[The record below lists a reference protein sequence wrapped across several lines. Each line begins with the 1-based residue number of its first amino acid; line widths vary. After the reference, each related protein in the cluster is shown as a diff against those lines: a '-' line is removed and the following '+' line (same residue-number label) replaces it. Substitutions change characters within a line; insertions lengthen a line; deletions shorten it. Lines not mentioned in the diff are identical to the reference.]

1 MTKHVRPLI
10 LVLAVVALGAS
21 LASLYVH
28 YRMIADPSYTSF
40 CDISETVSCE
50 AVYASAYGTVRGVP
64 VAAGGAIWAAL
75 VLLLALVGLRSP
87 TSDAASSAAGYVFV
101 LATVGLAAVLY
112 FAYASFF
119 VLERMCVLCVT
130 VYVAVIGIFVV
141 SGASSQVSL
150 VALPDR
156 IGRDLGA
163 LRRSPAAAV
172 LAAVWL
178 IGSASL
184 VAFFPRGEIRLA
196 DDVVAVAAPTETL
209 QADEVESFES
219 WLAAQPRVD
228 LPIPDDG
235 ALVIVA
241 KFNDYQCPACR
252 RTHLE
257 YKWIVDKYRTAAPGQ
272 VKFVTMDFP
281 LEAECNTGGIHG
293 AACEAA
299 AAVRMARARNSGEA
313 MEDWLFQNQSQ
324 MTRETVKDGLQE
336 VAQITD
342 FDAQYPKVLEQVR
355 ADAQLG
361 QRLGVNATPTFFIN
375 GIKVNSSL
383 RPSYFDAAIAYEL
396 KMASAPG
403 LQTPAP
409 PAQGQP

>member
-40 CDISETVSCE
+40 CDISETVNCE

-64 VAAGGAIWAAL
+64 VAAGGTIWAAL

-184 VAFFPRGEIRLA
+184 VAFFPRGEIRRA
-196 DDVVAVAAPTETL
+196 DDVAAVAAPTETL
-209 QADEVESFES
+209 QADEVENFES

-252 RTHLE
+252 QTHLE
-257 YKWIVDKYRTAAPGQ
+257 YKWVVDKYRTTAPGQ

-313 MEDWLFQNQSQ
+313 MEDWLYQNQSQ
-324 MTRETVKDGLQE
+324 MTREIVKDGLQE

-342 FDAQYPKVLEQVR
+342 FDAQYPKVLEEVR

-361 QRLGVNATPTFFIN
+361 QRLGVNGTPTFFIN

>member
-1 MTKHVRPLI
+1 MTKHARPLI
-10 LVLAVVALGAS
+10 LVLAAVALGAS

-50 AVYASAYGTVRGVP
+50 AVYVSAYGTVRGVP

-75 VLLLALVGLRSP
+75 VLMLALVGLRP
-87 TSDAASSAAGYVFV
+87 TSDTASSVAGYVFV

-130 VYVAVIGIFVV
+130 VYVAVIGLFVV

-150 VALPDR
+150 SALPER
-156 IGRDLGA
+156 MGRDLSA

-178 IGSASL
+178 VGSVSL
-184 VAFFPRGEIRLA
+184 VAFFPREEIRRA
-196 DDVVAVAAPTETL
+196 GDVAAIAAPTETL
-209 QADEVESFES
+209 QADEVANFES

-228 LPIPDDG
+228 VPIPADG
-235 ALVIVA
+235 ARVVVA
-241 KFNDYQCPACR
+241 KFNDYLCPACR
-252 RTHLE
+252 QTYLE
-257 YKWIVDKYRTAAPGQ
+257 YKWVVDKYRTTAPGQ

-299 AAVRMARARNSGEA
+299 AAVRMARAQNRGEA
-313 MEDWLFQNQSQ
+313 MEDWLFENQSQ
-324 MTRETVKDGLQE
+324 MTRELVKDGLQE

-361 QRLGVNATPTFFIN
+361 QRLGVNGTPTFFIN

-396 KMASAPG
+396 KTASAPG
-403 LQTPAP
+403 LQAPAPP